1 MAASSGASAT
11 ATSAPPT
18 NQTAPI
24 PELSVEIRRDTAVL
38 EAASEGA
45 PGGRAR
51 AYVLGVSHVSRES
64 CEEAAELIRAVRPDV
79 VVLELCKDRLRLLL
93 DQVAFSSLAL
103 AHPIC
108 SFHTQSGACFSCLRH
123 HLIFLGLKMHHAL
136 LIHQKSCPVQFS
148 LPCSVLQYSVRV
160 LTETELN
167 IGLHGLV
174 KPWFK
179 GSFWGFRDGA
189 CL

>member
-1 MAASSGASAT
+1 M
-11 ATSAPPT
+11 
-18 NQTAPI
+18 
-24 PELSVEIRRDTAVL
+24 AVL

-103 AHPIC
+103 AQRLPEPPHLPLVCC
-108 SFHTQSGACFSCLRH
+108 SPNAAQAFT
-123 HLIFLGLKMHHAL
+123 K
-136 LIHQKSCPVQFS
+136 KS
-148 LPCSVLQYSVRV
+148 L
-160 LTETELN
+160 
-167 IGLHGLV
+167 
-174 KPWFK
+174 
-179 GSFWGFRDGA
+179 
-189 CL
+189 